1 MTLRSR
7 SAGEKTLVRM
17 GVLLLG
23 GGLLGNEWV
32 LTALLSPDGVVQP
45 QNRIAVWL
53 FELLLLALGLYLMRL
68 GTHGLVW
75 DGLRR
80 LSQTSPRLV
89 ACAIGL
95 GLTVIMLMGAEGI
108 FYGLNHLYEKAMREE
123 TSWVRIPPPAQQR
136 GSGAPPAQ
144 WHPGGAIPDPVLG
157 YTLPK
162 DAQIADT
169 MSFQGTLLYQ
179 GMYTTDAY
187 GRRVTP
193 IEHPEQRSH
202 FLLFFGCSMTFG
214 LWVHDD
220 ETMPFYAA
228 QYAPHYRPYNYGVSG
243 YGPNQMLAQ
252 LQNRDLTKEIPEPQG
267 IAIYTFIDDHIYRA
281 LGGVR
286 ASPPWGVHT
295 PLYTLDSQDRLVP
308 QERATF
314 GRRLGSLLFWGLGH
328 SQILTYF
335 HIMLPP
341 MPRINAEHMRLT
353 ARVIE
358 ESRKEFHQQFPS
370 GEFYVLLYPGVRRGK
385 DLLSYLAQAGI
396 PYLDY
401 SHLID
406 WPHPGLTLAEPSLH
420 PAAQGHKRVAAQL
433 AQDLGIAQGAEAQ

>member
-1 MTLRSR
+1 MALRSR
-7 SAGEKTLVRM
+7 TAGEKLLVRI

-23 GGLLGNEWV
+23 AGLLGNEWV
-32 LTALLSPDGVVQP
+32 LTALLSPDGVVEP
-45 QNRIAVWL
+45 QNRRAVWL
-53 FELLLLALGLYLMRL
+53 FELLLLALGLGLVWL

-80 LSQTSPRLV
+80 LSHTAPRLV
-89 ACAIGL
+89 ACALGL
-95 GLTVIMLMGAEGI
+95 GLTVLLVGGAEGI
-108 FYGLNHLYEKAMREE
+108 FYGLNHLREQAMREE
-123 TSWVRIPPPAQQR
+123 TSWVQRPPTAQE
-136 GSGAPPAQ
+136 GGDGAPPPRR
-144 WHPGGAIPDPVLG
+144 HPGGAIPDPVLG
-157 YTLPK
+157 YALPK
-162 DAQIADT
+162 HAQIADT
-169 MSFQGTLLYQ
+169 MTFQGTLVYQ
-179 GMYTTDAY
+179 GTYTTDAY
-187 GRRVTP
+187 GRRITP
-193 IEHPEQRSH
+193 IEPPEQRRH
-202 FLLFFGCSMTFG
+202 FLLFFGCSVTFG

-252 LQNRDLTKEIPEPQG
+252 LQNRDLTKEMPEPQG

-281 LGGVR
+281 LRGARV
-286 ASPPWGVHT
+286 SPPWGVHT
-295 PLYTLDSQDRLVP
+295 PLYILDSQDRLVL

-314 GRRLGSLLFWGLGH
+314 GSRLGSLLFWGLGH

-335 HIMLPP
+335 HIMPPP
-341 MPRINAEHMRLT
+341 MPRIKAEHMRLT

-358 ESRKEFHQQFPS
+358 ESRKAFHQQFPR

-385 DLLSYLAQAGI
+385 DLLPYLAQAGI

-406 WPHPGLTLAEPSLH
+406 WPHPELTLAEPTMH

-433 AQDLGIAQGAEAQ
+433 AHDLRIAEGAEAQ